1 MFDLNLECALEE
13 REITSVQTLLEALSN
28 DKKKHSGAV
37 WYRGQARSEWSLS
50 PGYMRINNP
59 PSESTLLMRFK
70 QSAAMLIEKTPRDSF
85 DWLFLMQHFGVPTRL
100 LDWSESPLVGLYFA
114 VENLAIDG
122 AHDGALW
129 LLDPSELNKNANIY
143 NRDEIGY
150 IPSFEDEELKGY
162 SVESLA
168 QNRKTQLLPV
178 ATIATRNNARIQ
190 AQLGVFTIHHHQN
203 IAIEDVG
210 NSSHI
215 IKYVIPSD
223 AKVLISEQLQLLG
236 FSRFQMFPELA
247 SLGEI
252 IKGGIQ

>member
-1 MFDLNLECALEE
+1 MKQ
-13 REITSVQTLLEALSN
+13 REITSIQSLLEALSE
-28 DKKKHSGAV
+28 DRKEYTGAV
-37 WYRGQARSEWSLS
+37 WYRGQARAEWSLS
-50 PGYMRINNP
+50 PGYMRLNNP

-70 QSAAMLIEKTPRDSF
+70 QSAAMLIEKTPRESF

-114 VENLAIDG
+114 VENIANEG
-122 AHDGALW
+122 AYDGALW
-129 LLDPSELNKNANIY
+129 LLHPSELNKNANIN
-143 NRDEIGY
+143 NRDEKGY

-190 AQLGVFTIHHHQN
+190 AQLGVFTIHHHEN
-203 IAIEDVG
+203 IPIEAVG
-210 NSSHI
+210 NSGHI
-215 IKYVIPSD
+215 IKYVIPNT
-223 AKVLISEQLQLLG
+223 AKALISEQLQLLG

-247 SLGEI
+247 SLGAI